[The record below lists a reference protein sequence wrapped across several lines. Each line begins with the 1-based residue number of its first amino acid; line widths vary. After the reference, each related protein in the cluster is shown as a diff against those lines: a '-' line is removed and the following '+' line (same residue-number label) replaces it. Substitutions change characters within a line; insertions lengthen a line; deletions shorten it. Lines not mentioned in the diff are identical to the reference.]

1 MFGRQRHK
9 HNPGRFNLSVTVQAA
24 SGERGTGGDYQREW
38 EGAAM
43 ANQAL
48 RRNLTQLEVSMQGG
62 MYSRATD
69 VFEMPW
75 LPGVTTDHRIEIAG
89 PRYFRII
96 AVRDIEEQNR
106 ELYVYTVEDEGAKA
120 AADY

>member
-1 MFGRQRHK
+1 MFGRLRHK
-9 HNPGRFNLSVTVQAA
+9 HNPGRFNLSVTVRAS
-24 SGERGTGGDYQREW
+24 SGERGTGGEFQREW
-38 EGAAM
+38 EGASM
-43 ANQAL
+43 VNLAL
-48 RRNLTQLEVSMQGG
+48 RRSATQTEVSMEGA

-96 AVRDIEEQNR
+96 AIRDIEEQHR
-106 ELYVYTVEDEGAKA
+106 ELHVFTVEDEGAKA